1 MNKTAI
7 VTGGTS
13 GIGKAAALALK
24 NDGWTVYELSRRLTG
39 TEGINHITADITDES
54 GVAAAVEQV
63 VSAEGHIDLVVNN
76 AGFGISGAVE
86 FTDTEDAKRLFDT
99 DFFGMVRI
107 NRLIIPIMR
116 KQGGGKIINIS
127 SVAAPIPIPFQTY
140 YSAAKAAVN
149 SYTMALANEVRPFK
163 IGVCAVQPG
172 DIKTGFTSARQKN
185 TLGDDVYGGRI
196 ARSVCRMERDEQNGI
211 SPEVIGSLTAKIAR
225 KKRVKPLYTAGI
237 SYKFFIFLVH
247 ILPANILHRLVGFI
261 YAK

>member
-99 DFFGMVRI
+99 DFFGMVRL

-237 SYKFFIFLVH
+237 S
-247 ILPANILHRLVGFI
+247 
-261 YAK
+261 

>member
-247 ILPANILHRLVGFI
+247 ILPANILTRLVGFI
-261 YAK
+261 YAQ

>member
-185 TLGDDVYGGRI
+185 TLGDDVYSGRI
-196 ARSVCRMERDEQNGI
+196 ARSVCWMERDEQNGI

-247 ILPANILHRLVGFI
+247 ILPANILNRLVWFI

>member
-116 KQGGGKIINIS
+116 TYTHSLSDLLQRRKGRRKFLHNGAGKRG
-127 SVAAPIPIPFQTY
+127 
-140 YSAAKAAVN
+140 SA
-149 SYTMALANEVRPFK
+149 
-163 IGVCAVQPG
+163 I
-172 DIKTGFTSARQKN
+172 
-185 TLGDDVYGGRI
+185 
-196 ARSVCRMERDEQNGI
+196 
-211 SPEVIGSLTAKIAR
+211 
-225 KKRVKPLYTAGI
+225 
-237 SYKFFIFLVH
+237 
-247 ILPANILHRLVGFI
+247 
-261 YAK
+261 

>member
-247 ILPANILHRLVGFI
+247 ILPANILTRLVGFI

>member
-1 MNKTAI
+1 MNRTAI

-247 ILPANILHRLVGFI
+247 ILPANILTRLVGFI

>member
-247 ILPANILHRLVGFI
+247 ILPANILSRLVGFI

>member
-1 MNKTAI
+1 MNKVAI

-24 NDGWTVYELSRRLTG
+24 SDGWSVYELSRRAADID
-39 TEGINHITADITDES
+39 GIRHITADITDEG
-54 GVAAAVEQV
+54 GVAAAVEQILA
-63 VSAEGHIDLVVNN
+63 AEGRIDLVVNN

-86 FTDTEDAKRLFDT
+86 FTDTADAKRLFDT
-99 DFFGMVRI
+99 DFFGMVRL
-107 NRLIIPIMR
+107 NKLVIPVMR
-116 KQGGGKIINIS
+116 SQGGGKIINIS

-149 SYTMALANEVRPFK
+149 SYTMALANELRPFK

-172 DIKTGFTSARQKN
+172 DIKTGFTAARQK
-185 TLGDDVYGGRI
+185 TAAGDDIYGGRI
-196 ARSVCRMERDEQNGI
+196 SRSVCRMEHDEQDGMP
-211 SPEVIGSLTAKIAR
+211 PEVIGGLVAKIAR
-225 KKRVKPLYTAGI
+225 KRRVKPLYTAGI

-247 ILPANILHRLVGFI
+247 ILPASALNRLVGAI

>member
-247 ILPANILHRLVGFI
+247 ILPANILNRLVHSLHT
-261 YAK
+261 Y

>member
-1 MNKTAI
+1 
-7 VTGGTS
+7 
-13 GIGKAAALALK
+13 
-24 NDGWTVYELSRRLTG
+24 
-39 TEGINHITADITDES
+39 
-54 GVAAAVEQV
+54 
-63 VSAEGHIDLVVNN
+63 
-76 AGFGISGAVE
+76 
-86 FTDTEDAKRLFDT
+86 
-99 DFFGMVRI
+99 
-107 NRLIIPIMR
+107 
-116 KQGGGKIINIS
+116 
-127 SVAAPIPIPFQTY
+127 
-140 YSAAKAAVN
+140 
-149 SYTMALANEVRPFK
+149 MALANEVRPFK

-247 ILPANILHRLVGFI
+247 ILPANILNRLVGFI

>member
-24 NDGWTVYELSRRLTG
+24 KDGWTVYELSRRLTG

-172 DIKTGFTSARQKN
+172 DIKTGFTSARQKHA
-185 TLGDDVYGGRI
+185 LGDDVYG
-196 ARSVCRMERDEQNGI
+196 
-211 SPEVIGSLTAKIAR
+211 
-225 KKRVKPLYTAGI
+225 
-237 SYKFFIFLVH
+237 
-247 ILPANILHRLVGFI
+247 
-261 YAK
+261 

>member
-196 ARSVCRMERDEQNGI
+196 ARSVCRM
-211 SPEVIGSLTAKIAR
+211 
-225 KKRVKPLYTAGI
+225 
-237 SYKFFIFLVH
+237 
-247 ILPANILHRLVGFI
+247 
-261 YAK
+261 

>member
-247 ILPANILHRLVGFI
+247 ILSANILNRLVGFI

>member
-13 GIGKAAALALK
+13 GIGKAVALALK
-24 NDGWTVYELSRRLTG
+24 NDGWTVYELSRRLTD

-247 ILPANILHRLVGFI
+247 ILPANILNRLVGFI